1 MSIYEKITQD
11 HETHTDLL
19 TRLADTSGDSKEREL
34 LWNRFYYDVKAHSA
48 AEEETF
54 YSKLIETKDGQPD
67 ARHSIHEH
75 HKLEKVMEELH
86 EMDFSSPTWLKKF
99 KQLQHDYI
107 HHMEEEEKQVFDKA
121 KQKLG
126 KDSEGKIG
134 DKFESRKEDEFELVD
149 KKVETSLN
157 H

>member
-1 MSIYEKITQD
+1 MTIYEKITQD

-19 TRLADTSGDSKEREL
+19 NKLAETSGDSKEREL
-34 LWNRFYYDVKAHSA
+34 LWNRFYYDVKAHAA

-54 YSKLIETKDGQPD
+54 YAKLIETKDGQPD

-86 EMDFSSPTWLKKF
+86 EMEFANPAWLKKF
-99 KQLQHDYI
+99 KELKHNYL
-107 HHMEEEEKQVFDKA
+107 HHMEEEENEVFDKA
-121 KQKLG
+121 KQQIG
-126 KDSEGKIG
+126 GDTESKIG
-134 DKFESRKEDEFELVD
+134 DKFESRKDDEFELVD
-149 KKVETSLN
+149 KKVETALE

>member
-1 MSIYEKITQD
+1 MTIYEKITQD

-19 TRLADTSGDSKEREL
+19 NKLVKTSGDSKEREL
-34 LWNRFYYDVKAHSA
+34 LWNSFYYDVKAHSA

-54 YSKLIETKDGQPD
+54 YSKLMETKAGQPD

-75 HKLEKVMEELH
+75 HKIEKLMGELH

-99 KQLQHDYI
+99 KQLKHDYT

-121 KQKLG
+121 KKKIG
-126 KDSEGKIG
+126 GDSESKIG

-149 KKVETSLN
+149 KKVRTSPD